1 MGRRKKVND
10 YFTLELKLVE
20 VKKRNKDLDP
30 EFVDM
35 FIDVIYRMVVE
46 MLEEENE
53 EKHVQKTEKKNQR
66 NTK

>member
-1 MGRRKKVND
+1 MRRRKKVND
-10 YFTLELKLVE
+10 DFTLELKLVE

-46 MLEEENE
+46 MLEEEDE
-53 EKHVQKTEKKNQR
+53 EKRVQKTEKKNQR

>member
-1 MGRRKKVND
+1 MGRRKKAND
-10 YFTLELKLVE
+10 DFTLELKLVE

-46 MLEEENE
+46 MLEEEDE

>member
-10 YFTLELKLVE
+10 DFTLELKLVE

-46 MLEEENE
+46 MLEEEEDE
-53 EKHVQKTEKKNQR
+53 EKHDRQKKK
-66 NTK
+66 

>member
-1 MGRRKKVND
+1 MGRRKKAND
-10 YFTLELKLVE
+10 DFTLELNLVE

-46 MLEEENE
+46 MLEEEEDE
-53 EKHVQKTEKKNQR
+53 EKHDRQKKK
-66 NTK
+66 

>member
-10 YFTLELKLVE
+10 DFTLELKLVE

-46 MLEEENE
+46 MLEEEDE
-53 EKHVQKTEKKNQR
+53 VKHVQKTEKKNQR

>member
-1 MGRRKKVND
+1 MGRRKKVD
-10 YFTLELKLVE
+10 DDFTLELKLVE

>member
-1 MGRRKKVND
+1 MGRRKKVD
-10 YFTLELKLVE
+10 DGFSLELKLVE

-46 MLEEENE
+46 TLEED
-53 EKHVQKTEKKNQR
+53 EKKN
-66 NTK
+66 KK

>member
-10 YFTLELKLVE
+10 DFTLELKLVE

>member
-1 MGRRKKVND
+1 MGRRKKTND
-10 YFTLELKLVE
+10 DFTLELKLVE

-46 MLEEENE
+46 MLEEDEK
-53 EKHVQKTEKKNQR
+53 KHVQKTEKKNQR

>member
-1 MGRRKKVND
+1 MGRRKKAND
-10 YFTLELKLVE
+10 DFTLELKLVE

-46 MLEEENE
+46 MLEEDEK
-53 EKHVQKTEKKNQR
+53 KHVQKTEKKNQR

>member
-10 YFTLELKLVE
+10 DFTLELKLVE

-46 MLEEENE
+46 MLEEEDE
-53 EKHVQKTEKKNQR
+53 EKHDRQKKK
-66 NTK
+66 

>member
-10 YFTLELKLVE
+10 DFTLELKLVE

-46 MLEEENE
+46 MLEEED
-53 EKHVQKTEKKNQR
+53 EKKDVQKTEKQNKR
-66 NTK
+66 STE

>member
-10 YFTLELKLVE
+10 GFTLELKLVE

>member
-10 YFTLELKLVE
+10 DFTLELKLVE

-46 MLEEENE
+46 MLEEDEK
-53 EKHVQKTEKKNQR
+53 KHVQKTEKKNQR

>member
-10 YFTLELKLVE
+10 DFTLELKLVE

-46 MLEEENE
+46 MLEEEDK

>member
-1 MGRRKKVND
+1 MGRRKKVD
-10 YFTLELKLVE
+10 DDFSLELKLVE

-46 MLEEENE
+46 ILKEEDEK
-53 EKHVQKTEKKNQR
+53 KHVQKAEKKNQR

>member
-10 YFTLELKLVE
+10 DFTLELKLVE

-46 MLEEENE
+46 MLEEEDE

>member
-10 YFTLELKLVE
+10 DFTLELKLVE

-53 EKHVQKTEKKNQR
+53 EKHDRQKKK
-66 NTK
+66 

>member
-1 MGRRKKVND
+1 MGRRRKTND
-10 YFTLELKLVE
+10 DFTLELKLVE

-46 MLEEENE
+46 MLEEDK
-53 EKHVQKTEKKNQR
+53 EKC
-66 NTK
+66 